1 MQQVVRLLGDLGER
15 YGAEHVYHNLRT
27 PADAIKLLCI
37 NYPSFQTELITAHEK
52 GIGYR
57 VLQAGIDLDLSELLL
72 PIGQNDLIVTPVLV
86 GQDGAGKILAGVGLI
101 AAAIAFAP
109 LGAGFLG
116 AGLGVGG
123 TTTAVWSSAAFAYTA
138 TSVGVISSA
147 ASIALGVV
155 GSSLVLGGV
164 TQALSPQP
172 ELPNGGVSVRN
183 EFAATRPE
191 SVTRGASGQQSYAYL
206 GAQNTV
212 GVGATIPVAYGKVL
226 IGSHVISADVDVADE
241 SDPLKRATRTPGPD
255 TVTVNGDKL
264 ELGTRRNNMARWNSV
279 HFLND
284 RSNHI
289 DDRFNSTGVS
299 PDGDPCSILRKDSLR
314 TTTNNFRLEFTEGPT
329 KDPKEYFVF
338 LEVNKLFKFAS
349 GPGTTKTDGFIS
361 YMIESRRSGTD
372 NVHARES
379 FTIQG
384 LVTNT
389 YRWYHKFDPNKAP
402 NIDFYDLDI
411 TVLDASVDSSV
422 EFVIRHGFRPSIS

>member
-15 YGAEHVYHNLRT
+15 YGAQHAFYNLRT

-37 NYPSFQTELITAHEK
+37 NYPDFQSDLLTAHEK
-52 GIGYR
+52 GVAYR
-57 VLQAGIDLDLSELLL
+57 VLQAGVDLDVSELLL
-72 PIGQNDLIVTPVLV
+72 PIGQNDLIITPVLAGADEV
-86 GQDGAGKILAGVGLI
+86 GRFVAGAALIALAVVNPFG
-101 AAAIAFAP
+101 AAAIGTFGITAP
-109 LGAGFLG
+109 IL
-116 AGLGVGG
+116 VN
-123 TTTAVWSSAAFAYTA
+123 TAVA
-138 TSVGVISSA
+138 TIGA
-147 ASIALGVV
+147 T
-155 GSSLVLGGV
+155 LVLGSV
-164 TQALSPQP
+164 TQMLSPQP
-172 ELPNGGVSVRN
+172 DLGGVGGVSPRD
-183 EFAATRPE
+183 EFRATRPQ
-191 SVTRGASGQQSYAYL
+191 SVNRGFDGQQSYAYL

-264 ELGTRRNNMARWNSV
+264 QLGTRRNNMARWNSV

-299 PDGDPCSILRKDSLR
+299 PDGDPCSILGKDSLR
-314 TTTNNFRLEFTEGPT
+314 TTTNNIRLEFTEGPT

-402 NIDFYDLDI
+402 HIDFYDLDI

>member
-37 NYPSFQTELITAHEK
+37 NYPAFQVELITAHEK

-57 VLQAGIDLDLSELLL
+57 VLQAGVDLNINDLHL
-72 PIGQNDLIVTPVLV
+72 PIGQNDLIVTPVLAGADGV
-86 GQDGAGKILAGVGLI
+86 GQFFAGAALI
-101 AAAIAFAP
+101 AAAVILAP
-109 LGAGFLG
+109 VSGGASVGFLG
-116 AGLGVGG
+116 ATG
-123 TTTAVWSSAAFAYTA
+123 TGFLTASA
-138 TSVGVISSA
+138 SVAIG
-147 ASIALGVV
+147 SIGA
-155 GSSLVLGGV
+155 SLVLGGV
-164 TQALSPQP
+164 TQMLSPQP
-172 ELPNGGVSVRN
+172 SLGGVGGVSPRG
-183 EFAATRPE
+183 EFRATRPE
-191 SVTRGASGQQSYAYL
+191 SVNRGFDGQQSYAYL

-264 ELGTRRNNMARWNSV
+264 EFGTRRNNMARWNSV

-314 TTTNNFRLEFTEGPT
+314 TCTNDFRLEFTEGPT

-338 LEVNKLFKFAS
+338 LEVNRLFKFAAGS
-349 GPGTTKTDGFIS
+349 GTTKTDGFIS
-361 YMIESRRSGTD
+361 YMIESRRQGTD
-372 NVHARES
+372 DVHARES

-384 LVTNT
+384 LITDT

-402 NIDFYDLDI
+402 NIDFYNLDV